1 MLKNKFSILVP
12 VYNNDEFL
20 RPCLESITDFAHEL
34 VILEGGW
41 NPALSMRST
50 DNTLSIVEEFRQRY
64 DKIRVVYYNAIEGE
78 DHRTNT
84 YNPTVLF
91 NQIRAKQQAVKDLT
105 GDWMMMVDSDEIYR
119 PEDLIKLDNYLYN
132 LKVTEEYFV
141 CRIPAFVFYFDY
153 WFGTREYFTRIS
165 RILESPCQLTWEDSV
180 LPPKNRA
187 INQMDLDPD
196 LILMYH
202 YGYPTLSRVRNKL
215 KMWRGDVTDV
225 WFKEYENIMND
236 KMSSKKSGKT
246 FYKPGQNYHLFAKSL
261 GYGQAFEYFTGT
273 HPECMKGIVNI

>member
-105 GDWMMMVDSDEIYR
+105 GDWM
-119 PEDLIKLDNYLYN
+119 
-132 LKVTEEYFV
+132 
-141 CRIPAFVFYFDY
+141 
-153 WFGTREYFTRIS
+153 
-165 RILESPCQLTWEDSV
+165 
-180 LPPKNRA
+180 
-187 INQMDLDPD
+187 
-196 LILMYH
+196 
-202 YGYPTLSRVRNKL
+202 
-215 KMWRGDVTDV
+215 
-225 WFKEYENIMND
+225 
-236 KMSSKKSGKT
+236 
-246 FYKPGQNYHLFAKSL
+246 
-261 GYGQAFEYFTGT
+261 
-273 HPECMKGIVNI
+273 